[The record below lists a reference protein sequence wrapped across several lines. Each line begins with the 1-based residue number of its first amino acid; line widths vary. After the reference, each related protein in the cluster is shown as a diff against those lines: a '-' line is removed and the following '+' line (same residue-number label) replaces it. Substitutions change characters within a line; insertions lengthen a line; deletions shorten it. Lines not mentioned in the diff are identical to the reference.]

1 MEKNTIDAMKNHV
14 FLSYSFKDIHRA
26 RRLRDVLR
34 LFDLEVWPSDIL
46 TPGIPSWK
54 AVMQERLE
62 NACCVVVILSKDSHM
77 SSWVDIALQ
86 YAAEHELPVLPAVM
100 DGEAGNPLLIEV
112 AGDHWFDLRWSRN
125 FASECVEMIH
135 LIRRYMNPETM
146 HQEA

>member
-1 MEKNTIDAMKNHV
+1 MKNHV

-34 LFDLEVWPSDIL
+34 LFGLEVWPSDIL

-77 SSWVDIALQ
+77 SNWVSSVLE
-86 YAAEHELPVLPAVM
+86 YAAQHQLPVLPAVM
-100 DGEAGNPLLIEV
+100 DGTAGNLLLVEV
-112 AGDHWFDLRWSRN
+112 DGEHWFDLRWSRN
-125 FASECVEMIH
+125 FASECVEMVSV
-135 LIRRYMNPETM
+135 IRGYMTQETM
-146 HQEA
+146 QQEL